1 MRIVKEI
8 PHPDLKI
15 TVFSW
20 NDKYIIKF
28 EKGSLEQTL
37 KIKEWD
43 ILEENDLNVFF
54 KDDFIAKVLLRF
66 DEMAKD
72 LNTAME
78 SF

>member
-43 ILEENDLNVFF
+43 VLEENDLDVFF
-54 KDDFIAKVLLRF
+54 KDDFTSKVLIRF